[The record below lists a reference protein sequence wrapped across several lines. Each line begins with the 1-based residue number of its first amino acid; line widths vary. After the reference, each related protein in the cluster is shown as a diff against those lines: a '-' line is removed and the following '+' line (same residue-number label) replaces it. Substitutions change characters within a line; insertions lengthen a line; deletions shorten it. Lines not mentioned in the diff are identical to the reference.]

1 MFTNPF
7 ILGNIIPIIFFVT
20 TCIIVNSIYGNQKVL
35 SIFRTNGKIH
45 PKEPFSCSNIIKS
58 TSCFITFVILAYYY
72 LTDIINGY
80 YPNIEIRSIAMAYM
94 AVDLLCL
101 IKVKKYLTKSV
112 IQHHYSIIFL
122 VLVAMCVD
130 FNQSNIGQL
139 ALFFLFIVTA
149 TFPVNLYFALKPYY
163 NVDWLL
169 GIAKYD
175 YLLTMVGYLIYLV
188 FNWQYSI
195 WGVLYLVATT
205 PLFIADAKQLRHLFY
220 EKPGKELL

>member
-1 MFTNPF
+1 MFINPF
-7 ILGNIIPIIFFVT
+7 IASNIIPIIYFFL
-20 TCIIVNSIYGNQKVL
+20 TCILVNSIYSNQKVL
-35 SIFRTNGKIH
+35 SIFRTNGEIH
-45 PKEPFSCSNIIKS
+45 PKEPFSCSNLIKS
-58 TSCFITFVILAYYY
+58 LSCFVTFATLAYYY
-72 LTDIINGY
+72 LTDILDGH
-80 YPNIEIRSIAMAYM
+80 YPNIAIRSIAMAYM
-94 AVDLLCL
+94 SVDLLCL

-130 FNQSNIGQL
+130 FNKSNIGQL

-175 YLLTMVGYLIYLV
+175 YLFTMVGYLIYLV

-195 WGVLYLVATT
+195 WGILYLLATT
-205 PLFIADAKQLRHLFY
+205 PLFVADAKQLRHLFQ
-220 EKPGKELL
+220 EKPGKNLL